1 MKKIET
7 LVIRGRRWFQK
18 LKLNTYHTVTIV
30 VNGHILK
37 SSIQYGYENQY
48 LVTATDLLRENGY
61 DIPENTME
69 ALRMLKDL
77 SENDYEVIDVK
88 RKKDL

>member
-1 MKKIET
+1 MVSKIIWKYLSHSNDCRKWPYFKKQYSVW
-7 LVIRGRRWFQK
+7 LW
-18 LKLNTYHTVTIV
+18 
-30 VNGHILK
+30 K
-37 SSIQYGYENQY
+37 SVSC
-48 LVTATDLLRENGY
+48 TATDLLRENGY

-88 RKKDL
+88 RKKDLQEVRKW

>member
-1 MKKIET
+1 MVSKIIWKY
-7 LVIRGRRWFQK
+7 LSHSNDCRKWPYFK
-18 LKLNTYHTVTIV
+18 
-30 VNGHILK
+30 K
-37 SSIQYGYENQY
+37 SSIQYGYGNQY
-48 LVTATDLLRENGY
+48 LVTAADLLRENGY
-61 DIPENTME
+61 GILWNIME